1 MNTHLQL
8 ATAMHLSLVILGVSL
23 PLPAATDT
31 GEAAVLVRESERRI
45 KSQSEKTSYRME
57 LLDASGQ
64 VQQTRGIELHYKRTP
79 AAETSLFKFTSPPV
93 VQGTGLLIADSGQV
107 VNDIWM
113 YLPTTRRI
121 RRIAGAEKS
130 NWFMGTEFTHEDFE
144 DYKPDAYNFRIETAD
159 AACGEQQ
166 RCHVVSAVPSDAAE
180 RDASGYGRKV
190 YWIEKRSMYPVR
202 VDYIDKTGAAVK
214 RLDVRKLVEAG
225 AYWRPKVYE
234 MKNLANGRITRLTT
248 LSREVDVAM
257 DDYFVSQRYL
267 RAD

>member
-1 MNTHLQL
+1 MNHHPRT
-8 ATAMHLSLVILGVSL
+8 LSLAAALWL
-23 PLPAATDT
+23 AALAAAPAAAATD
-31 GEAAVLVRESERRI
+31 AAELIRESERRI
-45 KSQSEKTSYRME
+45 KSQTEKTHYRME

-64 VQQTRGIELHYKRTP
+64 VQQTRGIELHYKRSAT
-79 AAETSLFKFTSPPV
+79 AETSLFKFTSPPV
-93 VQGTGLLIADSGQV
+93 VQGTGLLIADTGQA

-121 RRIAGAEKS
+121 RRIAGAEKT

-144 DYKPDAYNFRIETAD
+144 DYKPAAYSFQLDAAD

-166 RCHVVSAVPSDAAE
+166 RCHVVAAVASDAAE
-180 RDASGYGRKV
+180 REASGYGRKV

-214 RLDVRKLVEAG
+214 RMDVRRLVEAG
-225 AYWRPKVYE
+225 AYWRPQVYE
-234 MKNLANGRITRLTT
+234 MKNLANGRVTRLTT
-248 LSREVDVAM
+248 LSREVDAAL
-257 DDYFVSQRYL
+257 DDHFVSQRYL